1 MIMNCNT
8 LLCVQNQMP
17 EILPEDVFIV
27 TYLLVGLMLLLY
39 FVTTALKEK

>member
-27 TYLLVGLMLLLY
+27 TYLLVGLLLLLY